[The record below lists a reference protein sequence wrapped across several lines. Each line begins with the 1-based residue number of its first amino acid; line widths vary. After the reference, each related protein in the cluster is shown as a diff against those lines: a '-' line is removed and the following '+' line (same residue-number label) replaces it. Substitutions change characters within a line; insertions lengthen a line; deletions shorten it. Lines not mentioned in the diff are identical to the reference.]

1 MADLGVYIHIPF
13 CASRCDYCA
22 FATWTD
28 RGHLIDEYLGAV
40 RADIVATMARDAA
53 TATTVFVGGVLT
65 GLGRTRR
72 ARRRPVG
79 PGRRRPS

>member
-28 RGHLIDEYLGAV
+28 RGHLIDEYLEAV
-40 RADIVATMARDAA
+40 RADIVATAIEVRAISARTAA
-53 TATTVFVGGVLT
+53 A
-65 GLGRTRR
+65 
-72 ARRRPVG
+72 
-79 PGRRRPS
+79 